1 MHRPRRPA
9 AVTSDAGEEDRSV
22 GDSGARRALHDW
34 PPLRVRRPVM
44 EHGRFSFEG
53 LDAYR
58 VAAEALRLAIGKR
71 EVLRGMPGEL
81 RNQLERALVSVVANI
96 AESSGRDGVGGR
108 RRHLA
113 IARGSSNEAGSLV
126 EIAHMIGAL

>member
-1 MHRPRRPA
+1 
-9 AVTSDAGEEDRSV
+9 
-22 GDSGARRALHDW
+22 
-34 PPLRVRRPVM
+34 M

-58 VAAEALRLAIGKR
+58 VAAEALRLAVEKR

-96 AESSGRDGVGGR
+96 AESSGRDGVADR

-126 EIAHMIGAL
+126 EIAHMIGALDPASREELRSRLLRVCVMLTAMMRR

>member
-1 MHRPRRPA
+1 
-9 AVTSDAGEEDRSV
+9 
-22 GDSGARRALHDW
+22 
-34 PPLRVRRPVM
+34 M
-44 EHGRFSFEG
+44 EHGRFTFEG

-58 VAAEALRLAIGKR
+58 VASEALRLAVCKR
-71 EVLRGMPGEL
+71 EALRGMPGDL

-96 AESSGRDGVGGR
+96 AESSGRESMPDR

-126 EIAHMIGAL
+126 EIAHMVGALDDGSREELRSRLLRVCVMLTAMMRR